1 MSTGSYSLP
10 GVTAAVVER
19 LEGARRTWL
28 TEPDNAREGLGRI
41 AAEHVERVI
50 AEHDEL
56 LGDDGT
62 GAVLRREV
70 LETMLPRYLR
80 LALDHNELEHIG
92 YKSWRKGDPVARIAA
107 TAFALTLAYGV
118 TRLVHSPVALA
129 LFGLA
134 LLVPFVPELRASWH
148 RRRYQ
153 GELQSL
159 VDDMVRIQVELDRFP
174 APAAAQPSAVRATRP
189 AEVEGN
195 GRL

>member
-1 MSTGSYSLP
+1 M
-10 GVTAAVVER
+10 TAAVVER

-28 TEPDNAREGLGRI
+28 TDPEAARAGLARI
-41 AAEHVERVI
+41 GAEHVERVI

-56 LGDDGT
+56 MGDDGT
-62 GAVLRREV
+62 GAALRREV
-70 LETMLPRYLR
+70 IDTMLPRYLR

-107 TAFALTLAYGV
+107 TVAALLLAYVV
-118 TRLVHSPVALA
+118 TRLVHSPVVFT

-134 LLVPFVPELRASWH
+134 LFVPFVPELRAGWY

-153 GELQSL
+153 AELQSL
-159 VDDMVRIQVELDRFP
+159 VDDMLRIQTELDRFP
-174 APAAAQPSAVRATRP
+174 AAVTTPSEPSAARPTRP
-189 AEVEGN
+189 VEVEGN

>member
-28 TEPDNAREGLGRI
+28 TEPVDARAGLTRI

-70 LETMLPRYLR
+70 IDTMLPRYLR
-80 LALDHNELEHIG
+80 LAVDHNELEHIG
-92 YKSWRKGDPVARIAA
+92 YKSWRKGDPAARIAA
-107 TAFALTLAYGV
+107 TLFALLLAYGV
-118 TRLVHSPVALA
+118 TRLVHSPVAL
-129 LFGLA
+129 LSFGVA
-134 LLVPFVPELRASWH
+134 LLVPFVPELRANWY

-153 GELQSL
+153 AELQSL

-174 APAAAQPSAVRATRP
+174 AAIAAEPSASRVTRP
-189 AEVEGN
+189 KEVEGN
-195 GRL
+195 GRV